1 MRDTLSLLRLEHWNL
16 SRLLG
21 VLEEQVTLAGAGER
35 MDEELLRLAAEYF
48 CDYPDRCH
56 HPKEDLVY
64 QLLVKRDPAVRTE
77 LRDLVADH
85 RRLHELAQ
93 AFAEAV
99 RSADGKCAVAEPAAH
114 ELIGQFTQHYR
125 QHMRL
130 EEERFFRLAEER
142 LSRDDWDLLDF
153 TMFDEEDPLFDSATE
168 RRFAGLRG
176 RIEALAERD
185 KARRAVLEAAEELRG
200 ITGIESFNEMMA
212 AAGRRTRLL
221 AMATGGYGLEI
232 DRELVLCMPDCPA
245 ERAAWCAYCFLQG
258 SHWRGPAEKARGVA
272 KETRASS

>member
-16 SRLLG
+16 SKLLG
-21 VLEEQVTLAGAGER
+21 VIEEQVALAAGGEP

-64 QLLVKRDPAVRTE
+64 QLLVKRDPAVRAE
-77 LRDLVADH
+77 LRDLIADH

-93 AFAEAV
+93 AFADSVHPPA
-99 RSADGKCAVAEPAAH
+99 GHCAVAAPAARDV
-114 ELIGQFTQHYR
+114 IVQFTHHYR

-130 EEERFFRLAEER
+130 EEERFFRLAAER

-153 TMFDEEDPLFDSATE
+153 TMFDEDDPLFDSATE

-185 KARRAVLEAAEELRG
+185 KARRAVVEAAAELREL
-200 ITGIESFNEMMA
+200 TGIESFNERMT
-212 AAGRRTRLL
+212 AAGRRARLL
-221 AMATGGYGLEI
+221 AIPEGGYGLEI
-232 DRELVLCMPDCPA
+232 DRELVLHIPDCPA

-258 SHWRGPAEKARGVA
+258 SHWREPADKARGVA
-272 KETRASS
+272 KAARAS

>member
-21 VLEEQVTLAGAGER
+21 VIEEQATLADAGEP

-48 CDYPDRCH
+48 CDFPDRCH

-64 QLLVKRDPAVRTE
+64 QLLVKRDPAARTE
-77 LRDLVADH
+77 LRDLLADH
-85 RRLHELAQ
+85 RHLHDLAQ
-93 AFAEAV
+93 AFAETV
-99 RSADGKCAVAEPAAH
+99 RPTAGNCAIAEPAAR
-114 ELIGQFTQHYR
+114 EGIVQFTQHYR

-153 TMFDEEDPLFDSATE
+153 TMFDEDDPLFDNATE

-185 KARRAVLEAAEELRG
+185 KARRAVLEAAAELRG
-200 ITGIESFNEMMA
+200 ISGIESFNAMMSTT
-212 AAGRRTRLL
+212 GRRARLL
-221 AMATGGYGLEI
+221 GLAKGGYGLEI
-232 DRELVLCMPDCPA
+232 DRELVLHIPDCAA

-258 SHWRGPAEKARGVA
+258 SHWRQPAEKARGSA

>member
-21 VLEEQVTLAGAGER
+21 VIEEQVTLAEAGEP

-64 QLLVKRDPAVRTE
+64 QLLVERDPAAGAE

-85 RRLHELAQ
+85 RQLHELAQ
-93 AFAEAV
+93 AFADTV
-99 RSADGKCAVAEPAAH
+99 RPPAGSGAIGEPATR
-114 ELIGQFTQHYR
+114 EVIVQFTQHYR

-130 EEERFFRLAEER
+130 EEQRLFRLAEER

-153 TMFDEEDPLFDSATE
+153 TLFDGDDPLFDNATE
-168 RRFAGLRG
+168 KRFAGLRA
-176 RIEALAERD
+176 RIEALVERD
-185 KARRAVLEAAEELRG
+185 KARRAVVEAAGELRG
-200 ITGIESFNEMMA
+200 LTGIESFNEMMT
-212 AAGRRTRLL
+212 AAGRGPRLL
-221 AMATGGYGLEI
+221 GLAKGGYGLEI
-232 DRELVLCMPDCPA
+232 DRELVLYIPDCPA

-258 SHWRGPAEKARGVA
+258 NHWRGRAEKARGMA
-272 KETRASS
+272 

>member
-21 VLEEQVTLAGAGER
+21 VIEEQVTLAEAGER

-64 QLLVKRDPAVRTE
+64 QLLVKRHPAARTE
-77 LRDLVADH
+77 LRDLLADH
-85 RRLHELAQ
+85 RHLHELAQ
-93 AFAEAV
+93 AFADTV
-99 RSADGKCAVAEPAAH
+99 RPPAGNPAIVDPAARNV
-114 ELIGQFTQHYR
+114 IAQFTQHYR

-130 EEERFFRLAEER
+130 EEERFFRLAAEQ

-153 TMFDEEDPLFDSATE
+153 TMFDEDDPLFDSATE

-185 KARRAVLEAAEELRG
+185 KARRAVVEAAEELRG
-200 ITGIESFNEMMA
+200 LTGIESFNEMMT
-212 AAGRRTRLL
+212 AAGRRARLL
-221 AMATGGYGLEI
+221 AMAKGGYGLEI
-232 DRELVLCMPDCPA
+232 DRELVLCIPDCPA

-258 SHWRGPAEKARGVA
+258 SRWRGPAEKARGVA
-272 KETRASS
+272 KETRAAS

>member
-16 SRLLG
+16 SRLLA
-21 VLEEQVTLAGAGER
+21 VIEEQVTLAEAGER

-64 QLLVKRDPAVRTE
+64 QLLVKRDPAARAE

-85 RRLHELAQ
+85 RQLHELAQ
-93 AFAEAV
+93 AFSDAV
-99 RSADGKCAVAEPAAH
+99 RPPAGNSATAEPAARDV
-114 ELIGQFTQHYR
+114 IVQFTTHYR

-153 TMFDEEDPLFDSATE
+153 TMFDEDDPLFDNATE

-185 KARRAVLEAAEELRG
+185 KARRAVIEAAERLQG
-200 ITGIESFNEMMA
+200 LSGIESFNEMMT
-212 AAGRRTRLL
+212 AAGRRARLL
-221 AMATGGYGLEI
+221 GMAKGGYGLEI
-232 DRELVLCMPDCPA
+232 DRELVLFIPDCPA

-258 SHWRGPAEKARGVA
+258 SGWRWPAEKARGVA
-272 KETRASS
+272 EETRASA

>member
-21 VLEEQVTLAGAGER
+21 VIEEQIALAAAGGR

-64 QLLVKRDPAVRTE
+64 QLLVKRDPAARAE
-77 LRDLVADH
+77 LCDLVADH
-85 RRLHELAQ
+85 RQLHDLAQ
-93 AFAEAV
+93 AFADKV
-99 RSADGKCAVAEPAAH
+99 RLPAGNCAIVESAAREV
-114 ELIGQFTQHYR
+114 IVQFTQRYR

-130 EEERFFRLAEER
+130 EEQRFFRLAEER
-142 LSRDDWDLLDF
+142 LSPEDWELLDF
-153 TMFDEEDPLFDSATE
+153 TMFDEDDPLFDSATE

-176 RIEALAERD
+176 RIDALAERD
-185 KARRAVLEAAEELRG
+185 KARRAVVEAAGELRG
-200 ITGIESFNEMMA
+200 LTGIESFNERMT
-212 AAGRRTRLL
+212 AAGRPARLL
-221 AMATGGYGLEI
+221 GLAQGGYGLEI
-232 DRELVLCMPDCPA
+232 DRELVLCIPDCPA

-258 SHWRGPAEKARGVA
+258 SHWRGPPEKARTA
-272 KETRASS
+272 